1 MPAGC
6 RPLEMPALGKSEVE
20 TTVISV
26 LALSSP
32 VPEAKYLA
40 NPSVLEPAL
49 KVEPVS
55 TVSVLAAS
63 QLSGGLAWY
72 DAGSDWGFSIDFR
85 ARAGISS
92 GKTCPMLTS
101 ILNIKV

>member
-1 MPAGC
+1 M
-6 RPLEMPALGKSEVE
+6 
-20 TTVISV
+20 SV
-26 LALSSP
+26 PALSSP
-32 VPEAKYLA
+32 VQYLA
-40 NPSVLEPAL
+40 NHSVLEPAL

-63 QLSGGLAWY
+63 QLSGVSIILAVGGLVWY